1 MQARGARLCAACSG
15 IFLLAETGLF
25 DGMEATVHYHYARS
39 FAAAFPQV
47 PINPERVLV
56 ISGQREELITSGAS
70 MTWHDLDLYL
80 IARPVGTTEA
90 QAEARLSHL
99 QGNQAGLVSIMVFEG
114 RKQHGD
120 QPVRAPQDWEAVNFA
135 STTPY

>member
-1 MQARGARLCAACSG
+1 MHARGALLCSACSG

-70 MTWHDLDLYL
+70 MTWHDLALYL
-80 IARPVGTTEA
+80 IARHLGTTA
-90 QAEARLSHL
+90 APAEI
-99 QGNQAGLVSIMVFEG
+99 GG
-114 RKQHGD
+114 
-120 QPVRAPQDWEAVNFA
+120 A
-135 STTPY
+135 SGKERRVPSV